1 MGQFGAKEIKFQ
13 MQIRVGTG
21 TDVHEL
27 MAGRKLVIGGVEI
40 DHPMG
45 LKGHSDA
52 DVLLHA
58 VCDALLGAAGL
69 GDIGEHFPDTDTA
82 YKGMDSTRFLEICNA
97 KIQDKG
103 FMVGNLDCTIFA
115 QAPKMSPHKKAM
127 ADCIARVLELDPD
140 CVNIKAT
147 TTEHLGFI
155 GRKQGIAAQAT
166 VLMYRNES

>member
-1 MGQFGAKEIKFQ
+1 

-27 MAGRKLVIGGVEI
+27 VAGTKLVIGGVEI

-69 GDIGEHFPDTDTA
+69 GDIGEHFPDSDPA
-82 YKGMDSTRFLEICNA
+82 YKGMDSTRFLDICNK

-115 QAPKMSPHKKAM
+115 QAPKMSPHKEGM
-127 ADCIARVLELDPD
+127 AHCIARVLEVSPD

-155 GRKQGIAAQAT
+155 GRKEGIAAQAT
-166 VLMYRNES
+166 VLLYTNDS

>member
-1 MGQFGAKEIKFQ
+1 

-27 MAGRKLVIGGVEI
+27 VTGPKLVIGGVEI
-40 DHPMG
+40 DHSMG

-69 GDIGEHFPDTDTA
+69 GDIGEHFPDTDPA
-82 YKGMDSTRFLEICNA
+82 YKGMDSTRFLDICNG

-103 FMVGNLDCTIFA
+103 FMVSNLDCTIFA

-127 ADCIARVLELDPD
+127 ADCIARVLGLSPD

-155 GRKQGIAAQAT
+155 GRKEGIAAQAT
-166 VLMYRNES
+166 VLLYKNES

>member
-1 MGQFGAKEIKFQ
+1 

-27 MAGRKLVIGGVEI
+27 VAGPGLVIGGVEI

-69 GDIGEHFPDTDTA
+69 GDIGEHFPDTDPA
-82 YKGMDSTRFLEICNA
+82 YKGMDSTRFLQICKG

-127 ADCIARVLELDPD
+127 ATCIARILELSPD

-166 VLMYRNES
+166 VLLYKNES

>member
-1 MGQFGAKEIKFQ
+1 ME
-13 MQIRVGTG
+13 IRVGTG

-27 MAGRKLVIGGVEI
+27 VVGPRLIIGGVEI
-40 DHPMG
+40 EHAMG

-69 GDIGEHFPDTDTA
+69 GDIGEHFPDTDQA
-82 YKGMDSTRFLEICNA
+82 YKGMDSTRFLSICNG
-97 KIQDKG
+97 KIQEKG

-115 QAPKMSPHKKAM
+115 QAPKMGPHKKAM
-127 ADCIARVLELDPD
+127 ADCIARVLQLSPD

-155 GRKQGIAAQAT
+155 GRKEGIAAQAT
-166 VLMYRNES
+166 VLLYKNKVKIQDTKQ

>member
-1 MGQFGAKEIKFQ
+1 

-27 MAGRKLVIGGVEI
+27 AAGTKLVIGGVEI

-69 GDIGEHFPDTDTA
+69 GDIGEHFPDSDPA
-82 YKGMDSTRFLEICNA
+82 YKGMDSTRFLDICNK

-127 ADCIARVLELDPD
+127 AHCIARVLEVSPD
-140 CVNIKAT
+140 YVNIKAT
-147 TTEHLGFI
+147 TTEHLGFV
-155 GRKQGIAAQAT
+155 GRKEGIAAQAT
-166 VLMYRNES
+166 VLLYNSHGLT

>member
-1 MGQFGAKEIKFQ
+1 

-21 TDVHEL
+21 TDVH
-27 MAGRKLVIGGVEI
+27 GLVEGPRLIIGGVEI

-69 GDIGEHFPDTDTA
+69 GDIGEHFPDTDPA
-82 YKGMDSTRFLEICNA
+82 FKGMDSTRFLQICKEKVRA
-97 KIQDKG
+97 KG

-115 QAPKMSPHKKAM
+115 QAPRMSPHKKAM
-127 ADCIARVLELDPD
+127 AACIARVLELSPD

-155 GRKQGIAAQAT
+155 GRKEGIAAQAT
-166 VLMYRNES
+166 VLLYKNES

>member
-1 MGQFGAKEIKFQ
+1 

-27 MAGRKLVIGGVEI
+27 VAGPRLVVGGVEI
-40 DHPMG
+40 EHPMG

-69 GDIGEHFPDTDTA
+69 GDIGEHFPDTDPA
-82 YKGMDSTRFLEICNA
+82 YKGMDSTRFLHICKE
-97 KIQDKG
+97 KIQEKG
-103 FMVGNLDCTIFA
+103 FVLGNLDCTIFA

-127 ADCIARVLELDPD
+127 TACIAKVLELSPD

-155 GRKQGIAAQAT
+155 GRKEGIAAQAT
-166 VLMYRNES
+166 VLLYKNKVKIQDKKQ